1 MRQVARYVLLIWSG
15 AALLLAGCSPK
26 EVRSFEGLAAGDYL
40 QVTVPLSGSLASL
53 NVKPGER
60 VQPGEALFALDVKEV
75 VAASRSARSRIVAA
89 QRQLEAANASGKPEQ
104 IEAAQSAVNVAESE
118 LAEAGWR
125 LEQTKAKAPQE
136 ALVVD
141 TLYSEGQWV
150 PAGSAVVALVAP
162 EAMKVR
168 FFVPEHVVGTLRY
181 GQRVSMRCDGC
192 KGGIRAEITY
202 VSPIAETDAVGS
214 IAGQSPG
221 PRFLVEVTP
230 QRDAAAVLRP
240 GNPVQV
246 LL

>member
-1 MRQVARYVLLIWSG
+1 MKWFARCLLSMCAG
-15 AALLLAGCSPK
+15 APLLLAGCSPQ

-60 VQPGEALFALDVKEV
+60 VRPGEALFALDAKEV
-75 VAASRSARSRIVAA
+75 VAARRTAQIRIKAA
-89 QRQLEAANASGKPEQ
+89 QQQLKDAQAGGDAKE
-104 IEAAQSAVNVAESE
+104 IEAARSALAVAESD

-125 LEQTKAKAPQE
+125 LEQTQVKAPQE

-162 EAMKVR
+162 DAMKVR
-168 FFVPEHVVGTLRY
+168 FFVPAHVVGTLHH
-181 GQRVSMRCDGC
+181 GQQVNVRCDGC

-202 VSPIAETDAVGS
+202 VSPIAEPATS
-214 IAGQSPG
+214 NSAGQAQS
-221 PRFLVEVTP
+221 PRFLVEARP
-230 QRDAAAVLRP
+230 QRDSTVALRP